1 MLLSLLIRR
10 GCCLNGIA
18 LATRTLLFHSHVRTS
33 QAGHNRFVMP
43 HGLVTVV
50 YSSACD
56 RIVTYAL
63 SKVTVM

>member
-1 MLLSLLIRR
+1 MLLMLLILR

-18 LATRTLLFHSHVRTS
+18 LATCALLLHSHVRTS
-33 QAGHNRFVMP
+33 QAYHNRHVMP

-56 RIVTYAL
+56 QIVSNAL